1 MKTSPAQNSLFFSR
15 RFLPLFL
22 VQFLGAFNDNV
33 FKNAFIM
40 WVTYQV
46 AHEMGW
52 ESTSVVNL
60 IMVLLIF
67 PAILFSAMAGQVAD
81 RYEKAGLV
89 RWTKVGEIVIMGLAA
104 WGFVAKMPMLLFGV
118 VFLTGIQIAFFGPLK
133 YSILPAH
140 LKEKELLSGS
150 AIFEGATFVAI
161 LVGTGI
167 GGMALV
173 THNGGLVLAKWLPWA
188 LCAMAVAGWLAS
200 RAIPPA
206 PSTSAPFKISWN
218 LFAASKEIL
227 MSAYPQ
233 IGIWRSMLGI
243 SWFFTI
249 GTIWLAF
256 LPPYVEKQ
264 LHADKSIANLFFAI
278 FSIGIGL
285 GAFLCQRLL
294 KGEITAKYV
303 PLAGFGMSFFT
314 ILFVFLQPLA
324 APSPEFHIQSPGG
337 LLICGCLLGVAVCSG
352 LFSVPLYTILQAWS
366 EASHCS
372 RNIAANNILNSL
384 FMVAGNGV
392 AALLGMVGCSGYTIL
407 AGIAILNVGVSLYII
422 RIIPES
428 VLHTFVRWLL
438 RALFHVKV
446 SGQENYRAG
455 RERKIIIANH
465 VSYLDAVLL
474 AAFLPEVPTFAIN
487 TEIAKIWWIRPLLLF
502 VRVYPVD
509 AINPMAIKSLTKL
522 VRTGTPVVIFPEGRL
537 TITGG
542 LMKIYQGPGL
552 MAVRG
557 DADIIPV
564 QLDGVQYSYF
574 SYLGNKVKRR
584 LLPRISMTILP
595 PVQLEKPEGNARAAR
610 AAVVTRIYHIMSEMA
625 FATASTDLFLFD
637 ALLQA
642 RRQHGASYRVL
653 DDPGFAPLTY
663 RKLVAQALAIAPH
676 LVKGSSFGETVG
688 IMLPNSKAG
697 VVALFGVQAAC
708 RVSALLNFSVG
719 IKNMLS
725 TCATSKVRFIWTSE
739 RFVREAKLQKV
750 VDAMIEAGIEI
761 RYLEALKAN
770 RSAGDALRL
779 LAGTCLPGLVWSFTR
794 DACLKQAGLSHQEAA
809 KSPALILFTSGSSGT
824 PKAVVLSHKNLLSNV
839 RQLLAQ
845 FDLHRQDR
853 VFNCL
858 PMFHSFGLTGGT
870 LTPLLGGVKVFMY
883 PSPLHYKIIPELVY
897 QTNSTILFGTN
908 TFLNGYSKKA
918 HPYDFHS
925 VRYIFAG
932 AEKVKEATKKTW
944 SEVFGVRIL
953 EGYGSTE
960 CSPGISINSPMF
972 NQSET
977 VGRLLPGI
985 RHRLE
990 PMPGIERGG
999 RLWVHGPNIM
1009 LGYYLPEEP
1018 GKLVPP
1024 PEGWYDTGDIVEM
1037 TSDGFIKILGRA
1049 KRFAKVAGEMVSLTA
1064 VEDMAS
1070 AVWPGSLHAAIAIP
1084 HPQRGEEV
1092 VLITEKTE
1100 PSRKDLLA
1108 YAAANGIP
1116 ELFVPRTLIE
1126 RRIPVLGSG
1135 KPDYV
1140 TLSSQF

>member
-1 MKTSPAQNSLFFSR
+1 MPNLFLSR

-22 VQFLGAFNDNV
+22 VQFFGAFNDNV

-40 WVTYQV
+40 WVTYKT
-46 AHEMGW
+46 AKEMGW
-52 ESTSVVNL
+52 NSTSVVNL
-60 IMVLLIF
+60 IAVLIIF
-67 PAILFSAMAGQVAD
+67 PGLFFSALAGQIAD
-81 RYEKAGLV
+81 RFEKANVV
-89 RWTKVGEIVIMGLAA
+89 RWTKVGEIAIMALAA
-104 WGFVAKMPMLLFGV
+104 WGFVAQMPYLLFGV

-140 LKEKELLSGS
+140 LKEKELLTGS

-161 LVGTGI
+161 LVGTIMGGFALTHHEGGI
-167 GGMALV
+167 G
-173 THNGGLVLAKWLPWA
+173 LAKWLPWA

-200 RAIPPA
+200 CAIPPA

-218 LFAASKEIL
+218 FFAASKEIL

-233 IGIWRSMLGI
+233 AGIWRSMLGI
-243 SWFFTI
+243 SWFWTV
-249 GTIWLAF
+249 GSIWLAF
-256 LPPYVEKQ
+256 IPPYVEGQ
-264 LHADKSIANLFFAI
+264 LLADSTVANIFFAI
-278 FSIGIGL
+278 FSLGVGL
-285 GAFLCQRLL
+285 GAFICQRML

-303 PLAGFGMSFFT
+303 PLAGVGISFFT
-314 ILFVFLQPLA
+314 LLFVCVQPFVHTSTFAVL
-324 APSPEFHIQSPGG
+324 SPGG
-337 LLICGCLLGVAVCSG
+337 LLICACLLGVAVCSG

-384 FMVAGNGV
+384 FMVAGNGAV
-392 AALLGMVGCSGYTIL
+392 AVLAWKLSGCAIL
-407 AGIAILNVGVSLYII
+407 AGVALLNIVVSIYIV

-428 VLHTFVRWLL
+428 VLHTFVRALL
-438 RALFHVKV
+438 RALFQVKV
-446 SGQENYRAG
+446 SGLENYKLG

-465 VSYLDAVLL
+465 VSYLDAILL

-487 TEIAKIWWIRPLLLF
+487 TEIAKIWWIRPLLIF

-509 AINPMAIKSLTKL
+509 ANNPMAIKSLTKL
-522 VRTGTPVVIFPEGRL
+522 VRTGAPVVIFPEGRL
-537 TITGG
+537 TVTGG

-557 DADIIPV
+557 DADLMPV

-584 LLPRISMTILP
+584 LFPRLTMTLLP
-595 PVQLEKPEGNARAAR
+595 PVRLEKLECNARQAR
-610 AAVVTRIYHIMSEMA
+610 AIMVTRIYDIMREMA
-625 FATASTDLFLFD
+625 FSTAPTSQLLFD

-642 RRQHGASYRVL
+642 RRLHGASYPAL
-653 DDPGFAPLTY
+653 DDPGFSPLTY
-663 RKLVAQALAIAPH
+663 RSLIAKSLAIAPR
-676 LVKGSSFGETVG
+676 LAEGAAFGETVG
-688 IMLPNSKAG
+688 IMLPNSKAA
-697 VVALFGVQAAC
+697 VVVLFGVQAAC
-708 RVSALLNFSVG
+708 RVSALLNFSIG
-719 IKNMLS
+719 IKNLLS
-725 TCATSKVRFIWTSE
+725 TCSTAKVRFVWTSE
-739 RFVREAKLQKV
+739 RFVREAKLQKTI
-750 VDAMIEAGIEI
+750 DAMVEAGMEI
-761 RYLEALKAN
+761 RYLESLKAK

-779 LAGTCLPGLVWSFTR
+779 LAATCMPELVWSFPR
-794 DACLKQAGLSHQEAA
+794 NAYLKQVGQTHQEA
-809 KSPALILFTSGSSGT
+809 SNQPALILFTSGSSGT

-839 RQLLAQ
+839 RQLLSQ

-870 LTPLLGGVKVFMY
+870 LTPLLGGIQVFMY
-883 PSPLHYKIIPELVY
+883 PSPLHYRIVPELVY
-897 QTNSTILFGTN
+897 QTNATILFGTN

-932 AEKVKEATKKTW
+932 AEKIRETTKKIW
-944 SEVFGVRIL
+944 SEVFGVRLL

-972 NQSET
+972 NEADT
-977 VGRLLPGI
+977 VGRFLPGI
-985 RHRLE
+985 QHRLE
-990 PMPGIERGG
+990 PVPGIDLGG
-999 RLWVHGPNIM
+999 RLWVRGPNIM

-1024 PEGWYDTGDIVEM
+1024 PDGWYDTGDIVEI
-1037 TSDGFIKILGRA
+1037 TPGGFIKILGRA

-1064 VEDMAS
+1064 VEDMAA
-1070 AVWPGSLHAAIAIP
+1070 AVWPGSLHAAVAIP
-1084 HPQRGEEV
+1084 HAQRGEEV
-1092 VLITEKTE
+1092 ILITEK
-1100 PSRKDLLA
+1100 PAPNRKELLA
-1108 YAAANGIP
+1108 YAALHGIP

-1126 RRIPVLGSG
+1126 RKIPVLGSG

-1140 TLSSQF
+1140 TLGTEF

>member
-1 MKTSPAQNSLFFSR
+1 MTNLFCSR

-22 VQFLGAFNDNV
+22 VQFFGAFNDNV

-40 WVTYQV
+40 WVTYKTSK
-46 AHEMGW
+46 EMGW
-52 ESTSVVNL
+52 NSTSAVNL
-60 IMVLLIF
+60 IAVLLILPGIF
-67 PAILFSAMAGQVAD
+67 FSAMAGQIAD
-81 RYEKAGLV
+81 RFEKANLV
-89 RWTKVGEIVIMGLAA
+89 RWAKIGEIAIMALAA
-104 WGFVAKMPMLLFGV
+104 WGFVAQMPYLLFGV

-140 LKEKELLSGS
+140 LKQKELLAGS

-161 LVGTGI
+161 LIGTII
-167 GGMALV
+167 GGMALL
-173 THNGGLVLAKWLPWA
+173 HYEGGIGLAKWLPWT
-188 LCAMAVAGWLAS
+188 LCAMAVAGWAAS
-200 RAIPPA
+200 CAIPPA
-206 PSTSAPFKISWN
+206 PSTSAPYKISWD
-218 LFAASKEIL
+218 LFAASKKIL

-233 IGIWRSMLGI
+233 TGIWRSMLGL
-243 SWFFTI
+243 SWFWTV
-249 GTIWLAF
+249 GSIWLAF
-256 LPPYVEKQ
+256 IPPYVEGQ
-264 LHADKSIANLFFAI
+264 LHADSGVANLFFAI
-278 FSIGIGL
+278 FSLGIGL

-294 KGEITAKYV
+294 KGEITAKFV
-303 PLAGFGMSFFT
+303 PLAGLGISFST
-314 ILFVFLQPLA
+314 ILFVAIQPFVLR
-324 APSPEFHIQSPGG
+324 SPAFAVLSPGG
-337 LLICGCLLGVAVCSG
+337 ILICACLLGVAVCSG

-384 FMVAGNGV
+384 FMVAGNGLV
-392 AALLGMVGCSGYTIL
+392 AILAMRLSGCAIL
-407 AGIAILNVGVSLYII
+407 AGVAVLNILVALYIV

-428 VLHTFVRWLL
+428 VLHTFVRALL

-446 SGQENYRAG
+446 HGLENYNLG

-465 VSYLDAVLL
+465 VSYLDAIVL

-487 TEIAKIWWIRPLLLF
+487 TEIAKVWWIRPLLLF

-509 AINPMAIKSLTKL
+509 ANNPMAIKSLTKL

-537 TITGG
+537 TVTGG

-557 DADIIPV
+557 DADLMPV

-584 LLPRISMTILP
+584 LFPRITMTLLP
-595 PVQLEKPEGNARAAR
+595 PVRLEKPECSAREARAIM
-610 AAVVTRIYHIMSEMA
+610 VTRIYDIMREMA
-625 FATASTDLFLFD
+625 FSTAPTSQFLFD

-642 RRQHGASYRVL
+642 RRLHGASYPAL
-653 DDPGFAPLTY
+653 DDPGFSPLTY
-663 RKLVAQALAIAPH
+663 RALIAKSLTIAPR
-676 LVKGSSFGETVG
+676 LAEGAAFGETVG
-688 IMLPNSKAG
+688 IMLPNSKAA

-719 IKNMLS
+719 IKNLLS
-725 TCATSKVRFIWTSE
+725 TCATAKVRFVWTSE
-739 RFVREAKLQKV
+739 RFVREAKLQKT
-750 VDAMIEAGIEI
+750 VDAMIDAGMEI
-761 RYLEALKAN
+761 RYLESLKAK
-770 RSAGDALRL
+770 RSAGDVLRL
-779 LAGTCLPGLVWSFTR
+779 LAGTCRPELLWSFTR
-794 DACLKQAGLSHQEAA
+794 DAYLKQVGKSHEEAA
-809 KSPALILFTSGSSGT
+809 NMPALILFTSGSSGV

-839 RQLLAQ
+839 RQLLSQ

-870 LTPLLGGVKVFMY
+870 ITPLLGGIQVFMY
-883 PSPLHYKIIPELVY
+883 PSPLHYRIVPELVY
-897 QTNSTILFGTN
+897 QTNATILFGTN

-932 AEKVKEATKKTW
+932 AEKIKESTKKTW
-944 SEVFGVRIL
+944 SEVYGVRLL

-972 NQSET
+972 NQAET
-977 VGRLLPGI
+977 VGRFLPGI

-990 PMPGIERGG
+990 SVPGIERGG
-999 RLWVHGPNIM
+999 RLWVQGPNIM

-1024 PEGWYDTGDIVEM
+1024 PDGWYDTGDIVEV

-1049 KRFAKVAGEMVSLTA
+1049 KRFAKVAGEMVSLAA
-1064 VEDMAS
+1064 VEEMAS
-1070 AVWPGSLHAAIAIP
+1070 VVWPGSMHAAVAVP
-1084 HPQRGEEV
+1084 HAQRGEEIL
-1092 VLITEKTE
+1092 LITEKAD
-1100 PSRKDLLA
+1100 PNRKELLA
-1108 YAAANGIP
+1108 YAALNGIP

-1126 RRIPVLGSG
+1126 QKIPVLGSG

-1140 TLSSQF
+1140 ALNSKFLTE

>member
-1 MKTSPAQNSLFFSR
+1 MDNFFCSR

-40 WVTYQV
+40 WVTFKV
-46 AHEMGW
+46 ADDMGW
-52 ESTSVVNL
+52 NIDSVVNL

-67 PAILFSAMAGQVAD
+67 PAIFFSAVAGQIAD
-81 RYEKAGLV
+81 RFEKANLV
-89 RWTKVGEIVIMGLAA
+89 RWTKIGEIVIMALAA
-104 WGFVAKMPMLLFGV
+104 WGFVAQLPYLLFFA

-167 GGMALV
+167 GGLALI
-173 THNGGLVLAKWLPWA
+173 TCDGGYMVARWLPWA
-188 LCAMAVAGWLAS
+188 LCLMSVGGWLAS
-200 RAIPPA
+200 CAIPPA
-206 PSTSAPFKISWN
+206 PSTGAPFKISWN
-218 LFAASKEIL
+218 LIAASKEIL
-227 MSAYPQ
+227 MSAWPQ
-233 IGIWRSMLGI
+233 TGIWRSMLGI
-243 SWFFTI
+243 SWFWTV

-256 LPPYVEKQ
+256 IPSYVKGHLPG
-264 LHADKSIANLFFAI
+264 ADKSIVNLFIAI
-278 FSIGIGL
+278 FSLGIGL
-285 GAFLCQRLL
+285 GALLCQRLL
-294 KGEITAKYV
+294 KGEISAKYV
-303 PLAGFGMSFFT
+303 PLAGLGISLFT
-314 ILFVFLQPLA
+314 LLFVAVQPLMDA
-324 APSPEFHIQSPGG
+324 AAAFHVLSPVG
-337 LLICGCLLGVAVCSG
+337 LIICGCLLGVAVCSG

-366 EASHCS
+366 EPSHCS
-372 RNIAANNILNSL
+372 RNIAANNIMNSL
-384 FMVAGNGV
+384 FMVAGNGL
-392 AALLGMVGCSGYTIL
+392 AALLAWRGLSGCGIL
-407 AGIAILNVGVSLYII
+407 TGVAILNIGVAVYII

-428 VLHTFVRWLL
+428 VLHTFVRALL

-446 SGQENYRAG
+446 SGADNYRLA

-465 VSYLDAVLL
+465 VSYLDAIVL

-487 TEIAKIWWIRPLLLF
+487 TGIAKIWWIRPLLLF
-502 VRVYPVD
+502 VRVFPVD
-509 AINPMAIKSLTKL
+509 PGNPMAIKSLTKL

-537 TITGG
+537 TVTGG

-574 SYLGNKVKRR
+574 SYLGNKVRRR
-584 LLPRISMTILP
+584 LFPRISMTLLP
-595 PVQLEKPEGNARAAR
+595 PVRLEKPEGNARAAR
-610 AAVVTRIYHIMSEMA
+610 AAMVNRIYSIMCEMA
-625 FATASTDLFLFD
+625 FFTAPTDRLLFD
-637 ALLQA
+637 ALLDA
-642 RRQHGASYRVL
+642 RCQHGASYPAL
-653 DDPGFAPLTY
+653 DDPSFSPLTY
-663 RKLVAQALAIAPH
+663 RMLVAKALAVAPR
-676 LVKGSSFGETVG
+676 LAEGSLPGETVG
-688 IMLPNSKAG
+688 IMLPNSKAA
-697 VVALFGVQAAC
+697 VVAMFGVQAAC
-708 RVSALLNFSVG
+708 RVAALLNFSVG
-719 IKNMLS
+719 IKNILG
-725 TCATSKVRFIWTSE
+725 TCATAEVRFVWTSE

-750 VDAMIEAGIEI
+750 IDALSGAGIEI
-761 RYLEALKAN
+761 RYLESLKSN
-770 RSAGDALRL
+770 RSVGDAVRL
-779 LAGTCLPGLVWSFTR
+779 VAGMWLPGLVWGLSR
-794 DACLKQAGLSHQEAA
+794 EACLKRVGKTHQEAA
-809 KSPALILFTSGSSGT
+809 NLPALILFTSGSSGT

-839 RQLLAQ
+839 RQLLSQ

-870 LTPLLGGVKVFMY
+870 LAPLLGGVKVFMY
-883 PSPLHYKIIPELVY
+883 PSPLHYRIVPELVY
-897 QTNSTILFGTN
+897 QTNSTVLFGTN

-932 AEKVKEATKKTW
+932 AEKIKETTKKTW
-944 SEVFGVRIL
+944 SDVFGVRLL

-972 NQSET
+972 NQSGT
-977 VGRLLPGI
+977 VGRFLPGI

-990 PMPGIERGG
+990 PVPGIAQGG
-999 RLWVHGPNIM
+999 RLWVRGPNIM

-1024 PEGWYDTGDIVEM
+1024 PDGWYDTGDIVEV
-1037 TSDGFIKILGRA
+1037 TPDGFIKILGRA

-1070 AVWPGSLHAAIAIP
+1070 AVWPGSLHAAVAIP
-1084 HPQRGEEV
+1084 HAQRGEEV
-1092 VLITEKTE
+1092 VLITEMID
-1100 PSRKDLLA
+1100 PNRKDLLA

-1116 ELFVPRTLIE
+1116 ELFVPRTLISQKL
-1126 RRIPVLGSG
+1126 PVLGSG

-1140 TLSSQF
+1140 SLQSRLSPE